1 MAYDSIW
8 WYVPTH
14 TRAQSTVDFPIGG
27 HVNVLSDYKETGP
40 EKKFILFKYISGSLK
55 MHACVLT
62 FNIDQTEHAF
72 LHSQGHVRKNG

>member
-1 MAYDSIW
+1 MELPNPVI
-8 WYVPTH
+8 
-14 TRAQSTVDFPIGG
+14 RAQSTVDFPIGG

-40 EKKFILFKYISGSLK
+40 EKKLQISSKKHISGSLK

-62 FNIDQTEHAF
+62 LNIDQTEHAF